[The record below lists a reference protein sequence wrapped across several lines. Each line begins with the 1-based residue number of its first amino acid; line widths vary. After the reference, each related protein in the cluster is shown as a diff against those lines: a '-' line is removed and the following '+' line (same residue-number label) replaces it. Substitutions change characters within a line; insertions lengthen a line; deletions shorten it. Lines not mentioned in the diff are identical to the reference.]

1 MKISK
6 LSLLLVVFWSLFL
19 GACQGSWVS
28 LKPTGDLALYV
39 EPRKIDTFVVL
50 SGGGFR
56 GVFEIS
62 ALYCL
67 TEVVG
72 IEVDGYAG
80 VSIGAIVGAMAVQD
94 KISEFRTQWLSFED
108 KDEIFQEPGV
118 FGALVALLS
127 GKTGLNDISKLQ
139 IFISENIDI
148 NKLRT
153 SGIEFQVGVV
163 NFQTGNYETHR
174 PDNPDFLS
182 SILASVSVPVAFPL
196 VEVNGQQ
203 YGDGG
208 VKHML
213 PLDYLDYAIAA
224 GAKRIIVI
232 LPFNRKN
239 TYIPYKEEFSRIREK
254 NENLID
260 VAERLSELVMHTIY
274 SADVRELER
283 IVALNHEVEFIIIE
297 PEQDS
302 ENCNFGVLGEFDH
315 DRMVRCDGEAHEIVL
330 KVFETN

>member
-6 LSLLLVVFWSLFL
+6 LSLLLIVFLSLFL
-19 GACQGSWVS
+19 GACQSSLVS
-28 LKPTGDLALYV
+28 LKPSGNLTPYV

-67 TEVVG
+67 TEIVG

-80 VSIGAIVGAMAVQD
+80 VSIGAIIGAMAVQG
-94 KISEFRTQWLSFED
+94 KISEFRTQWLSIEN

-118 FGALVALLS
+118 FGALGALLT
-127 GKTGLNDISKLQ
+127 GKTGLNDVSKLKK
-139 IFISENIDI
+139 FISENIDI
-148 NKLRT
+148 NTLRA

-174 PDNPDFLS
+174 PDNPEFLNL
-182 SILASVSVPVAFPL
+182 ILASASVPIAFPL
-196 VEVNGQQ
+196 LEINGQQ

-208 VKHML
+208 VKHIL
-213 PLDYLDYAIAA
+213 PLQYLEHAITA

-232 LPFNRKN
+232 LPFNRKIP
-239 TYIPYKEEFSRIREK
+239 YIPYKDEFSRLREK
-254 NENLID
+254 NDNLID

-274 SADVRELER
+274 SADLKELER
-283 IVALNHEVEFIIIE
+283 IVASNHEVEFIIIE
-297 PEQDS
+297 PDQDS
-302 ENCNFGVLGEFDH
+302 ENCKFGVLGEFDH
-315 DRMVRCDGEAHEIVL
+315 DRMVGCDDEAQAIVIKL
-330 KVFETN
+330 FETN